1 MKWALF
7 VFAFV
12 APIIVNGIFFFF
24 ETFKKKES
32 LSFKNKTVQKE
43 LWNLGASFVL
53 CLISAIVGLFS
64 SDVSAMNI
72 FVGNLFICLL
82 AREMTPLIKLDWKK
96 LDKKAI
102 TPIAKAAIALLGFIF
117 EISLFQTWSFYL
129 LSGMRLGAF
138 ALLAY
143 LVGNLTESYYENKD
157 LSIIRVAFAFF
168 FIVFLFYTISDP
180 KAWFDAYPFE
190 DGLKYLEDNPY
201 LYYNQFD
208 AFMHG
213 QLHLVAEPDP
223 RLALLENPYDPY
235 QRGGIGYL
243 WDTVY
248 YNGKYYSY
256 YGVAPIFFV
265 MFPVYILSG
274 FTIVPNGLFCLTL
287 ASVLYA
293 YGIFRLSLLLKEK
306 YAANLP
312 RWFVYLFSFLIFV
325 SSLGYSF
332 INFRWTDWKYRVPFA
347 YAVVGMVFFLVF
359 FFEGLKREGVKQH
372 IYWGL
377 SALFYVLIMGSR
389 PELGIIAILIIPYLV
404 KYILQGRTKNA
415 KGEKNNLYPL
425 IPFAAVLVV
434 GGIALA
440 GYNFLRFGSLTE
452 FGSNYQLTINDART
466 NTLNKE
472 GFFNAFY
479 HYFWQQPVFSDEIK
493 KAGFAGFFNFD
504 KFPFITTDYVNLGYY
519 DNENLFHSTETHSY
533 ISYSVGLLS
542 NPAFYLGLLL
552 PFGLAAHKKIE
563 EWVYLILPPFLL
575 LILCWLMYCLGGVCM
590 RYILY
595 FWPLAGIWAMS
606 VFYSSCSSLTKEKST
621 RTPLMVLSLVLLALG
636 AFLAINL
643 GMNPFDGWQIVG

>member
-12 APIIVNGIFFFF
+12 APLIVNGIFFFF
-24 ETFKKKES
+24 ETFKKKEE

-43 LWNLGASFVL
+43 LWNLGASLVL

-117 EISLFQTWSFYL
+117 EISLFQTWSIYL

-168 FIVFLFYTISDP
+168 FILFLFYTISDP

-190 DGLKYLEDNPY
+190 DGLKYLDGNPY

-213 QLHLVAEPDP
+213 QLHLVTEPDP
-223 RLALLENPYDPY
+223 RLASLENPYDPY
-235 QRGGIGYL
+235 QRGDISYL

-312 RWFVYLFSFLIFV
+312 SWFVYIFSFLIFV
-325 SSLGYSF
+325 SSLGYNF
-332 INFRWTDWKYRVPFA
+332 INFRWTDWKYRIPFA
-347 YAVVGMVFFLVF
+347 YAAVGMTLFLAY
-359 FFEGLKREGVKQH
+359 FFEGLKREKFKQH
-372 IYWGL
+372 LYWGL

-389 PELGIIAILIIPYLV
+389 PEVGILAILVVPFLV
-404 KYILQGRTKNA
+404 RYILEGRTELT
-415 KGEKNNLYPL
+415 KGKKKDLFPL
-425 IPFAAVLVV
+425 ISFGAVLLI
-434 GGIALA
+434 GGVALA
-440 GYNFLRFGSLTE
+440 GYNYLRFGSFTE
-452 FGSNYQLTINDART
+452 FGSNYQLTVNDART

-472 GFFNAFY
+472 GFLNAFY
-479 HYFWQQPVFSDEIK
+479 HYFWQQPIFSENIQQ
-493 KAGFAGFFNFD
+493 AGFAGFFAFD
-504 KFPFITTDYVNLGYY
+504 KFPFLTTQTIRLN
-519 DNENLFHSTETHSY
+519 HETHSY
-533 ISYSVGLLS
+533 VWDSVGVLA
-542 NPAFYLGLLL
+542 NPMVFLAFLL
-552 PFGLAAHKKIE
+552 PVGLIANKKYD
-563 EWVYLILPPFLL
+563 EWLYLILPPFLL

-595 FWPLAGIWAMS
+595 FWPIAGIWVLS
-606 VFYSSCSSLTKEKST
+606 IFYSSYSTLAKEKST
-621 RTPLMVLSLVLLALG
+621 RTPLIVVSLVLAFLG
-636 AFLAINL
+636 AYLAINL
-643 GMNPFDGWQIVG
+643 GMNPFDGWQIVA

>member
-24 ETFKKKES
+24 ETFKKKEE

-53 CLISAIVGLFS
+53 CLISAIVGLFF
-64 SDVSAMNI
+64 SDVSAANI
-72 FVGNLFICLL
+72 FVGNIFISLL
-82 AREMTPLIKLDWKK
+82 AKEMTPLIKLDWKK

-102 TPIAKAAIALLGFIF
+102 APIAKAAIAFLGFIF
-117 EISLFQTWSFYL
+117 EISLFQTWSIYL

-157 LSIIRVAFAFF
+157 LSIIRVAFAFL

-190 DGLKYLEDNPY
+190 DGLKYLSENPY

-235 QRGGIGYL
+235 QRGGISYL

-325 SSLGYSF
+325 SSLGYNF
-332 INFRWTDWKYRVPFA
+332 LNFRWTDWKYRVPFA
-347 YAVVGMVFFLVF
+347 YAVVGMVFFLTY

-389 PELGIIAILIIPYLV
+389 PELGIIAILIVPYLA
-404 KYILQGRTKNA
+404 KYILQGRTKIA

-425 IPFAAVLVV
+425 IPFAVVLVV

-466 NTLNKE
+466 NSLDLE
-472 GFFNAFY
+472 HGLFDAFY
-479 HYFWQQPVFSDEIK
+479 HYFWQQPIFSTKIEET
-493 KAGFAGFFNFD
+493 GFAGFFDFGQ
-504 KFPFITTDYVNLGYY
+504 FPFITTQYVGLRY
-519 DNENLFHSTETHSY
+519 ETHVY

-542 NPAFYLGLLL
+542 SPAFYLGLLL
-552 PFGLAAHKKIE
+552 PFSLAAHKKIE

-595 FWPLAGIWAMS
+595 FWPLAGIWVMS

-621 RTPLMVLSLVLLALG
+621 RIPLIVVSLVLVVLG

-643 GMNPFDGWQIVG
+643 GMNPFDGWQIVS